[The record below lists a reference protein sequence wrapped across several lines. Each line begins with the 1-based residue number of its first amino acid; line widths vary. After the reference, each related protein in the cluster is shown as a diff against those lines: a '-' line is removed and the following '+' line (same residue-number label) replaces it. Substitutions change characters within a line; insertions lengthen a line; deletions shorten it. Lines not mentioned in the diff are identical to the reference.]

1 MIIKN
6 KIKLLH
12 ILLALLAIAIVLFI
26 NRTKV
31 KIFFGKNFPW
41 VVNIMRRE
49 GTVGGVIAKY
59 GEPAKKRILPYF
71 QKASVNYPPD
81 SLILLVIKKDRELQV
96 YAANKDKTPVFIR
109 SYPLRAK
116 SGKLGPKLREG
127 DFQIPEGI
135 YKITSLNPNSRY
147 HLSMRINY
155 PNNFDL
161 EKAKADGRDNP
172 GRDIFIHGKAAS
184 IGCVSIGDEPIE
196 ELFVLSENT
205 GLDKIKVVIC
215 PVDFRKEQIPEEIK
229 AQLPNWIDQLYGKLR
244 SEIGTFPL
252 NK

>member
-229 AQLPNWIDQLYGKLR
+229 AQLPNWIDQLYGTISNQIKTL
-244 SEIGTFPL
+244 PL
-252 NK
+252 Q

>member
-1 MIIKN
+1 MIRRPPRSTQAKT
-6 KIKLLH
+6 
-12 ILLALLAIAIVLFI
+12 LF
-26 NRTKV
+26 
-31 KIFFGKNFPW
+31 
-41 VVNIMRRE
+41 
-49 GTVGGVIAKY
+49 
-59 GEPAKKRILPYF
+59 PYTTLF
-71 QKASVNYPPD
+71 RS
-81 SLILLVIKKDRELQV
+81 LVIKKDRELQV

-229 AQLPNWIDQLYGKLR
+229 AQLPNWIDQLYGTISNQIKTL
-244 SEIGTFPL
+244 PL
-252 NK
+252 Q

>member
-1 MIIKN
+1 MNISAATIK
-6 KIKLLH
+6 
-12 ILLALLAIAIVLFI
+12 
-26 NRTKV
+26 
-31 KIFFGKNFPW
+31 
-41 VVNIMRRE
+41 
-49 GTVGGVIAKY
+49 
-59 GEPAKKRILPYF
+59 
-71 QKASVNYPPD
+71 Q
-81 SLILLVIKKDRELQV
+81 
-96 YAANKDKTPVFIR
+96 
-109 SYPLRAK
+109 
-116 SGKLGPKLREG
+116 LREQTG
-127 DFQIPEGI
+127 AGVLDCRKALEQTEG
-135 YKITSLNPNSRY
+135 
-147 HLSMRINY
+147 
-155 PNNFDL
+155 DL

-205 GLDKIKVVIC
+205 GLDKTKVVIC

>member
-49 GTVGGVIAKY
+49 GTVGGVIAEY

-205 GLDKIKVVIC
+205 GLDKTKVVIC